1 MDEIAANAARIV
13 GVAAEYFKGITV
25 KAVEAILGAK
35 PEKAFFILQAADN
48 GIVGKP
54 VFYLEMPEIIEL
66 PAAAMGGKQQEGK
79 YESSGIQITAVVKV
93 VEWLREIKVEI
104 FCRTIDRIWRVK

>member
-1 MDEIAANAARIV
+1 MDEVAANAARIV

-25 KAVEAILGAK
+25 KAVEPILGAK
-35 PEKAFFILQAADN
+35 PEKPLFILQAADN

-66 PAAAMGGKQQEGK
+66 AAAVMGRQQQEGE
-79 YESSGIQITAVVKV
+79 YAGSGIQITAVIKV

-104 FCRTIDRIWRVK
+104 FC